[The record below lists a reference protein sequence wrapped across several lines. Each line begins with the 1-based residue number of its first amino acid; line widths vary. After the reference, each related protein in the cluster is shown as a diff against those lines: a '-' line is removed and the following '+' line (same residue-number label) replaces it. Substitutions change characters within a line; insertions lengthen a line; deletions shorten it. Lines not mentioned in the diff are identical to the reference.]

1 MEIAKVAPGDSPML
15 RWLGKPMPHV
25 EADLKLDFHDVLLR
39 PKRSSLKSR
48 AEVDLIRTF
57 TFRNSKQTYTGIPI
71 MVANMDTV
79 GTFEMAKVMT
89 KVSADFHLSLQ
100 KQGNHLFGD
109 RMSCSKSITYFI
121 YVHWE
126 LGCKGNCCDKIK
138 NRMVKT

>member
-1 MEIAKVAPGDSPML
+1 GKKYQFRHVSSYAGVTFRCLRAK
-15 RWLGKPMPHV
+15 
-25 EADLKLDFHDVLLR
+25 
-39 PKRSSLKSR
+39 LKSHI
-48 AEVDLIRTF
+48 VDLIRTF